1 MIKYSE
7 LTGQRIRLV
16 REHFGV
22 SRPKMAEFLGLPT
35 TTLKN
40 YELNYRNCSPEFLF
54 TLVDDLTHTPE
65 VFKTMFQW
73 LMGVPGVEFN
83 LDVLVCPK
91 ALRVVKGE

>member
-7 LTGQRIRLV
+7 ETGKRVRQV

-22 SRPKMAEFLGLPT
+22 SRPKMAKYMGVPAT
-35 TTLKN
+35 TFKN

-54 TLVDDLTHTPE
+54 TFVNDLTHTPE
-65 VFKTMFQW
+65 IFKTMFQW

-83 LDVLVCPK
+83 LEVLVYPK
-91 ALRVVKGE
+91 ALRDIKV